1 MKGKGKSRMLSICIA
16 AFKLFFAQRGLFFKK
31 PSETGCTKFILSVM
45 GTLGG
50 WFLNSS
56 FCLFF
61 FILLF
66 THIFIVA
73 VFNVLKAFST
83 LLPTMSQG
91 NSNAYRCPSKNKIFF
106 HNFNLK
112 NFLLFHNLLNR
123 YFLVY
128 IKNGGGPYAY
138 IWLKKYSLKCMANI
152 SFVLFLKFDQYLCT
166 FYNSSEK
173 CVWVISTYAQFNIFQ
188 LNPLGNLLKVE
199 H

>member
-1 MKGKGKSRMLSICIA
+1 
-16 AFKLFFAQRGLFFKK
+16 
-31 PSETGCTKFILSVM
+31 M

-50 WFLNSS
+50 WFLISS

-73 VFNVLKAFST
+73 VSNVLKAFST

-91 NSNAYRCPSKNKIFF
+91 DSNAYRCPSKNKIFS

-112 NFLLFHNLLNR
+112 NFLLFHNLLNH

-128 IKNGGGPYAY
+128 IKNGGGPYTY
-138 IWLKKYSLKCMANI
+138 IWLKKYSSKWMANI
-152 SFVLFLKFDQYLCT
+152 SFVLFLKLDQYLCT

>member
-1 MKGKGKSRMLSICIA
+1 
-16 AFKLFFAQRGLFFKK
+16 
-31 PSETGCTKFILSVM
+31 M

-50 WFLNSS
+50 WFLISS

-91 NSNAYRCPSKNKIFF
+91 NSNAYRCPSKNKIFS

-128 IKNGGGPYAY
+128 IKKMVVALIHIFG
-138 IWLKKYSLKCMANI
+138 LKSTVQNAWQIYHLCSSLSSI
-152 SFVLFLKFDQYLCT
+152 FVHFTNLVRNVFEL
-166 FYNSSEK
+166 
-173 CVWVISTYAQFNIFQ
+173 FQ
-188 LNPLGNLLKVE
+188 LTHNSIFSS
-199 H
+199 